1 MSPRRR
7 AASTEPSVRG
17 LRMTRTRPDK
27 PDGAL
32 VIINEVP
39 GATSSCDLDLPP
51 VHPPAAKDPRG
62 EIPPQ
67 LPVPVI
73 PHARP
78 RSHIPERGSDVPGR
92 VAAKL
97 LPALGRIVI
106 AEQDC
111 PLVLVGRIGGRGDW
125 IPAPRAHSAGS
136 GTGPQSTGGLV
147 SAARISGSAY
157 ASAVA
162 CQSRIRVAIKSGASG
177 PAAAASASSAARV
190 GSSD

>member
-1 MSPRRR
+1 
-7 AASTEPSVRG
+7 
-17 LRMTRTRPDK
+17 MTRTRPDK

-73 PHARP
+73 RHARLVRIS
-78 RSHIPERGSDVPGR
+78 RSAALTFPGAWR
-92 VAAKL
+92 QSCSQPLAASL
-97 LPALGRIVI
+97 LPDRTVHSSSSAGS
-106 AEQDC
+106 A
-111 PLVLVGRIGGRGDW
+111 GGGDW